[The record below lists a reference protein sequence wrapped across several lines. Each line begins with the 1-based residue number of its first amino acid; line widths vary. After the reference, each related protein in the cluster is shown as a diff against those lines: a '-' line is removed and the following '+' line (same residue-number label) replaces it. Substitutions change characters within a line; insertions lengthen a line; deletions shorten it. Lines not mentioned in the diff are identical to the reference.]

1 MPANR
6 TSWLVAA
13 LMLAASAASMLA
25 QPSAPLS
32 ERRPAISLENMIPR
46 EFGGWREAPVAHVQV
61 VNPQLK
67 ELLDKSYSQIL
78 NRTYVDASGY
88 RIMLS
93 LSYGSDQ
100 REREAHLP
108 EVCYPAQGFVV
119 RETRSALLATAAGS
133 IPVRRLFA
141 TLGARHEPV
150 TYWLTIGDTAVQGKL
165 QKKLVQLRY
174 GLTGL
179 IPDGLLFR
187 VSSIDPLPARAYEMQ
202 ERFILELLLS
212 VPPAERARLSGL
224 TAS

>member
-1 MPANR
+1 MRAYR
-6 TSWLVAA
+6 LSWLAAA
-13 LMLAASAASMLA
+13 LMILASGASLLA
-25 QPSAPLS
+25 QPGAKLS
-32 ERRPAISLENMIPR
+32 DRGEAISLEGMVPLQ
-46 EFGGWREAPVAHVQV
+46 FGSWREAPLAHQV
-61 VNPQLK
+61 VNPQLQG
-67 ELLDKSYSQIL
+67 LLDKSYSQIL

-93 LSYGSDQ
+93 LAYGNDQ

-119 RETRSALLATAAGS
+119 QETRSALLATPAGS